1 MQEVELQELVKK
13 IQSRKCEGQEIEVKK
28 AFKDCP
34 TSLYD
39 TLSSFSNQNTGGI
52 IVFGLDEDVFAKWV

>member
-1 MQEVELQELVKK
+1 MQELELHELVKK
-13 IQSRKCEGQEIEVKK
+13 IQSRKCEGQELEIKR

-39 TLSSFSNQNTGGI
+39 TLSSFSN
-52 IVFGLDEDVFAKWV
+52 

>member
-1 MQEVELQELVKK
+1 MQERDLEELVKK
-13 IQSRKCEGQEIEVKK
+13 IQSRKCEGQEIEVKR

-39 TLSSFSNQNTGGI
+39 TLSSFSNQSTGS
-52 IVFGLDEDVFAKWV
+52 D